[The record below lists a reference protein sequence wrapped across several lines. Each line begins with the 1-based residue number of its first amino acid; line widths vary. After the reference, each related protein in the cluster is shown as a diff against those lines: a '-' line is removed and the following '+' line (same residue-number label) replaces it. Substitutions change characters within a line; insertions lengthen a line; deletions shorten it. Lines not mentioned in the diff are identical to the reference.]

1 MWKLVELP
9 RARQVADVKQY
20 KIPEERK
27 KHRENLFFMKNV
39 LDANKLVPTNS
50 FFNNLVWHGG
60 NFARNE

>member
-1 MWKLVELP
+1 M
-9 RARQVADVKQY
+9 ADVKQY